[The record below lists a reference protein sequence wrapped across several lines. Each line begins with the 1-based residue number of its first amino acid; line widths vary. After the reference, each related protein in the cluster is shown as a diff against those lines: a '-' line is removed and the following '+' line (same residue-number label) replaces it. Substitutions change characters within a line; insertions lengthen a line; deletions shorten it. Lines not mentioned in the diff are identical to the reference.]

1 MMGLNK
7 LGATITVIIAVTL
20 TALTVEI
27 IYVLW
32 RRHQKYCSRGRIEP
46 QEPSLRCSS
55 ASTAE
60 RASDLEVED
69 GMELQVM
76 KFQHMYAPPRV
87 LFTIKEEEREGLESE
102 NGGSSSDCGAV
113 VVKIEKM
120 VAVDE
125 VTVEIEDLLNDAT
138 TPFWTPCASPSYHTP
153 YSSPCREANKGDD
166 KGNG

>member
-7 LGATITVIIAVTL
+7 LGATITVIIAVSL

-32 RRHQKYCSRGRIEP
+32 RRNQKYRSGGRIEP
-46 QEPSLRCSS
+46 QEASPPCSS

-60 RASDLEVED
+60 RPSDLEL
-69 GMELQVM
+69 ELQMM

-87 LFTIKEEEREGLESE
+87 LFTIKEEEREGLESD

-113 VVKIEKM
+113 MVKIEKM
-120 VAVDE
+120 VAVDK
-125 VTVEIEDLLNDAT
+125 VAVEIEELLNDAT
-138 TPFWTPCASPSYHTP
+138 TPFWTPCASPSYYTP
-153 YSSPCREANKGDD
+153 YSSPCRETNKDD
-166 KGNG
+166 EKGNG